1 MLGGDGLVCQ
11 VLSSSCNSMDCSPPG
26 SSVHGISRAR
36 ILERVAISF
45 SRASSQPRDRNLHLL
60 HWQVDSLP
68 LSHQGSPHLEL
79 LYVLITML
87 SISQTFVCI
96 HFPPELCEPGTAII
110 PISLMRYSEMK
121 LFVSQLHSYLTGT
134 LGCEAIDTGSGAVL
148 SIGMCYFVSPS
159 SLSGSSDSNSLTPV
173 LAL

>member
-26 SSVHGISRAR
+26 SSVHGISQAR

-45 SRASSQPRDRNLHLL
+45 SRASSQPWDRNL

-68 LSHQGSPHLEL
+68 PSPQGSPRLEL
-79 LYVLITML
+79 LYVLITTL
-87 SISQTFVCI
+87 SISQRFACI
-96 HFPPELCEPGTAII
+96 RFPPELCEPGTAII
-110 PISLMRYSEMK
+110 PILLMRYSEMK
-121 LFVSQLHSYLTGT
+121 LLVSQLHSYLKGT

-148 SIGMCYFVSPS
+148 STGMRCFVSPS
-159 SLSGSSDSNSLTPV
+159 SLSGSSDGDSLIPV